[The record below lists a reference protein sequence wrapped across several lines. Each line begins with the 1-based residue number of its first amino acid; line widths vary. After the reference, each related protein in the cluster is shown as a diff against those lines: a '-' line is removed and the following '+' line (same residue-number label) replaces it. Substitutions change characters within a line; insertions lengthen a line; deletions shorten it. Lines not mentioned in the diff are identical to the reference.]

1 MHSTVFQISH
11 HPAQAEKPEPLQY
24 LPDWFYETVC
34 DCTAKISDYEREHE
48 IQQLT
53 QRLGSQCTRNGNKL
67 SFSPKFKQQYFKES
81 FRYFKAAAEA
91 LAETEYD
98 VFAGIVPAAAF
109 DLALSGIAESYAD
122 KRSFYVYCPDN
133 EELSPLDNWLRKT
146 DLSEPV
152 YIRDAINYHF

>member
-1 MHSTVFQISH
+1 MHSTVFEISH
-11 HPAQAEKPEPLQY
+11 HPAQTAKTESPQY
-24 LPDWFYETVC
+24 LPDWFYKTVC
-34 DCTAKISDYEREHE
+34 DCTSNISGHE
-48 IQQLT
+48 WEQKIQQLA
-53 QRLGSQCTRNGNKL
+53 RLLGPQCTRSGDQL

-81 FRYFKAAAEA
+81 FRYFKAAAQA
-91 LAETEYD
+91 LAKIDYD
-98 VFAGIVPAAAF
+98 VFAGIVSTAAF

>member
-1 MHSTVFQISH
+1 MHSTVFEISH
-11 HPAQAEKPEPLQY
+11 YPTQTEKPEPPKY
-24 LPDWFYETVC
+24 LPDWFYETAC
-34 DCTAKISDYEREHE
+34 DCTEKISDYEREHE

-53 QRLGSQCTRNGNKL
+53 RLLGPQCTRSGNKL

-81 FRYFKAAAEA
+81 FQHFKAAAEA
-91 LAETEYD
+91 LAETDYD
-98 VFAGIVPAAAF
+98 VFAGIGPTAAF
-109 DLALSGIAESYAD
+109 DLALSGIVESYAD

>member
-1 MHSTVFQISH
+1 MHSTVFEISRY
-11 HPAQAEKPEPLQY
+11 PRSEKSESPQY
-24 LPDWFYETVC
+24 LPNWFYETVC

-53 QRLGSQCTRNGNKL
+53 RLLGSQCTRNGNKL
-67 SFSPKFKQQYFKES
+67 IFSPKFKQQYFEES

-98 VFAGIVPAAAF
+98 VFAGIAPAAAF
-109 DLALSGIAESYAD
+109 DLALSGITESYAD
-122 KRSFYVYCPDN
+122 KRSFYVYCPDY
-133 EELSPLDNWLRKT
+133 EDLSPLDNWLRKAG
-146 DLSEPV
+146 LSEPV

>member
-1 MHSTVFQISH
+1 MHSTVFEISH
-11 HPAQAEKPEPLQY
+11 YPQAKKSDAPQY

-53 QRLGSQCTRNGNKL
+53 HRLGSHCTRNGNKL

-81 FRYFKAAAEA
+81 FQYFKAAAEA

-133 EELSPLDNWLRKT
+133 EELSPLDNWLRKA